1 MGPRMRQIP
10 LHSTVTRVRYT
21 VGVVDWADDDVHTVA
36 LRDNTSVRTSCIHCL
51 AVVDQIRP
59 TQDVDPLE
67 ICR

>member
-21 VGVVDWADDDVHTVA
+21 VGVVLWADDDVHTVA
-36 LRDNTSVRTSCIHCL
+36 LRDNTSVQTSGIHCL
-51 AVVDQIRP
+51 AVDQIRP